1 MPAYPPPAP
10 LRPSIEV
17 HGNNCLTLVA
27 TGTGAPLD
35 PYIIEGDL
43 RLGSV
48 IRCTAKG
55 LDVRLSS
62 DANNMLKLGND
73 GGLYG
78 MLPHFADDSVQ
89 CNSGS
94 CIDITVNGTGT
105 DCNPIIVSGDL
116 RIDPTCDLVHC
127 GPNGLCVEPAKL
139 EIVNGSCIKLDLTGN
154 GSNLHPYQLSAS
166 PIINPTGSGLLS
178 CGPNGLNVAP
188 TVVIAKDTNTVD
200 HLLVGSGTS
209 YDPYELSSRVKLDP
223 RISNLIHESSSGLY
237 VECSEI
243 AGCISLNVA
252 DTNTLDLVES
262 GTGTLSNPWSIFGNV
277 KIDPSGTNILTA
289 TPNGL
294 LVNGAT
300 IANNLLLQVSD
311 TSTVDHTITGT
322 GAIASPWLITSS
334 VKVDS
339 TPGNLIEV
347 TSGGLRVDC
356 PSIAGCI
363 DVNAVDTSTVNTTVT
378 NPSSGTWDISSVVK
392 ISTTAGNVLTAN
404 ATGLYVPEAASPS
417 AGCWINVS
425 SGGAIS
431 LEPNTHKSYA
441 ANADGPGL
449 IGGYAWS
456 IPVGTAPG
464 AYDIPGV
471 SSGAITIPATTCN
484 REVEIWLG
492 ILQNRML
499 IVQPSPGQANEVG
512 VGMRYRING
521 GAWNYSTEVRPNY
534 ISSGTPSGAFTND
547 YWGPLTEANIGSL
560 CTIPGG
566 SSWTLEFTPYVAIG
580 SGSGSATTQPA
591 FVSCILGPVALVRTF
606 HD

>member
-55 LDVRLSS
+55 LDIRLSS
-62 DANNMLKLGND
+62 DANNMLKYGND

-127 GPNGLCVEPAKL
+127 GPNGLCVEPTKL
-139 EIVNGSCIKLDLTGN
+139 DIVNGSCIKLDLTGN
-154 GSNLHPYQLSAS
+154 GSNLHPYQLTAS

-188 TVVIAKDTNTVD
+188 TFILAKDTNTVD

-243 AGCISLNVA
+243 AGCISLNVT

-294 LVNGAT
+294 LVNGST
-300 IANNLLLQVSD
+300 IANNLLLQVAD
-311 TSTVDHTITGT
+311 TSTVNHTITGT
-322 GAIASPWLITSS
+322 GAISSPWLITSS

-339 TPGNLIEV
+339 TPGNLIEI

-356 PSIAGCI
+356 PSVASCI
-363 DVNAVDTSTVNTTVT
+363 DINAVDTSTVNTTVT
-378 NPSSGTWDISSVVK
+378 NPSSGTWDISSTVK
-392 ISTTAGNVLTAN
+392 ISTTAGNTLTSN
-404 ATGLYVPEAASPS
+404 ATGLYVPTVTASDTTTVSDTSSVNMTLSGSNISSVANISPDARNGLSIRANGLYADICDSAVAPDGNNFVDTTVGPFAS
-417 AGCWINVS
+417 AGIYNLGSTGIATVTNPSDHCIIRVLRDWGMALDVPLNPNVRAILWADFSIN
-425 SGGAIS
+425 GGPVTPYVFATSDINPSVRVYPVTTGATENHATLNPGSTTSINIS
-431 LEPNTHKSYA
+431 CRLE
-441 ANADGPGL
+441 L
-449 IGGYAWS
+449 IGGGMWAAGTIICGVNL
-456 IPVGTAPG
+456 IPL
-464 AYDIPGV
+464 GV
-471 SSGAITIPATTCN
+471 
-484 REVEIWLG
+484 
-492 ILQNRML
+492 
-499 IVQPSPGQANEVG
+499 
-512 VGMRYRING
+512 
-521 GAWNYSTEVRPNY
+521 
-534 ISSGTPSGAFTND
+534 
-547 YWGPLTEANIGSL
+547 
-560 CTIPGG
+560 
-566 SSWTLEFTPYVAIG
+566 
-580 SGSGSATTQPA
+580 
-591 FVSCILGPVALVRTF
+591 
-606 HD
+606 

>member
-55 LDVRLSS
+55 LDIRLSS
-62 DANNMLKLGND
+62 DANNMLKYGND

-127 GPNGLCVEPAKL
+127 GPNGLCVEPTKL
-139 EIVNGSCIKLDLTGN
+139 DIVNGSCIKLDLTGN
-154 GSNLHPYQLSAS
+154 GSNLHPYQLTAS

-188 TVVIAKDTNTVD
+188 TFILAKDTNTVD

-294 LVNGAT
+294 LVNGAA
-300 IANNLLLQVSD
+300 IADNLLLQVAD
-311 TSTVDHTITGT
+311 TSTVNHTLTGT
-322 GAIASPWLITSS
+322 GATATPWLITSS

-339 TPGNLIEV
+339 TPGNLIEI

-356 PSIAGCI
+356 PSVASCI
-363 DVNAVDTSTVNTTVT
+363 DINAVDTSTVNTTVA
-378 NPSSGTWDISSVVK
+378 NPSSGTWDISSTVK
-392 ISTTAGNVLTAN
+392 ISTTAGNTLTSN
-404 ATGLYVPEAASPS
+404 ATGLYVPSASDTILVADTSTVNMTLAGDTISSVVKVSPDSGNDLEIRANGLYADVCDSAIANNGNNFSDSTVGPFAS
-417 AGCWINVS
+417 AGVYTLGTTGIATITNPTSHCPVKVLRDWGVAFDVPLNANVRAVVWVDFNIN
-425 SGGAIS
+425 GAGFAPYLFGTSDIS
-431 LEPNTHKSYA
+431 PVARVYPVIVRATENQATLNPGSTTTIDLRVRLE
-441 ANADGPGL
+441 L
-449 IGGYAWS
+449 IGGGMFGAAS
-456 IPVGTAPG
+456 LIAGINLIPVG
-464 AYDIPGV
+464 V
-471 SSGAITIPATTCN
+471 
-484 REVEIWLG
+484 
-492 ILQNRML
+492 
-499 IVQPSPGQANEVG
+499 
-512 VGMRYRING
+512 
-521 GAWNYSTEVRPNY
+521 
-534 ISSGTPSGAFTND
+534 
-547 YWGPLTEANIGSL
+547 
-560 CTIPGG
+560 
-566 SSWTLEFTPYVAIG
+566 
-580 SGSGSATTQPA
+580 
-591 FVSCILGPVALVRTF
+591 
-606 HD
+606 